1 MRTKLLLL
9 FACWAMCLWAERI
22 PVEQARKMAT
32 EFFRHNRPQLA
43 VNSLKMVYDG
53 ETAASRSAGA
63 EPAFYVFDNPDG
75 KGFVIISGDDIAQ
88 PVLGYSYENDFPMEQ
103 LPVNVEGWLESLK
116 KQVNDGRKYGVVSH
130 PDSRSL
136 SRSGDVVVK
145 LETAQWNQ
153 TAPYNQML
161 PIIKGQRAYTGCT
174 ITAGAI
180 VMRYHKWPN
189 QGTGTI
195 PGYTT
200 SALNLERPA
209 IELGHTYEWDKMPL
223 VYKTNGYSEEEGKQ
237 VARLMLDLGTM
248 IKADYDS
255 GGTGASAYYL
265 ATELPVYMGYDKSA
279 LYRDRYEYSDAE
291 WQELM
296 KNEIHQRRPVIYSGF
311 NENFGHAFVLDG
323 YTTDSF
329 YSVNWGWGGYCNGYF
344 LLNALVPSGSG
355 AGGNNDHYNFNH
367 SAVTGLMPDQGGDY
381 IESIKLSNGG
391 LSSETSVF
399 EKDSPFQLIIG
410 RIGNSGGG
418 NFTGSFLW
426 ALTDKEGTIKQN
438 LYEHSISDLPPNYG
452 WNNWRINC
460 TITVPIEIGDRIRV
474 FYKSEQ
480 TPEWTLVTGGEDC
493 VWELLVAD
501 EFTIDETTS
510 IRRNKSQ
517 KTIVVTTKDGVHV
530 EWVHSDGSPTGDCYQ
545 TVDNVT
551 TIHTEGLPAGDY
563 LLKLKK
569 AFESREVKIKLG
581 ATSGL

>member
-32 EFFRHNRPQLA
+32 EFFRHNRPQMA

-63 EPAFYVFDNPDG
+63 EPAFYVFDNPGG

-136 SRSGDVVVK
+136 SRAGDVVVK

-161 PIIKGQRAYTGCT
+161 PIVGDRKAYTGCV
-174 ITAGAI
+174 ITAAAI
-180 VMRYHKWPN
+180 VMRYHKWPEKGV
-189 QGTGTI
+189 GTV

-200 SALNLERPA
+200 HTLKIERPA
-209 IELGHTYEWDKMPL
+209 IKLGHTYEWDKMPL
-223 VYKTNGYSEEEGKQ
+223 VYKYNGYTEEQGKQ

-248 IKADYDS
+248 LGADYRLS
-255 GGTGASAYYL
+255 ETGASVSFISYRL
-265 ATELPVYMGYDKSA
+265 NTYMGYDKSGT
-279 LYRDRYEYSDAE
+279 YRSRSSYSDAE
-291 WQELM
+291 WHELM
-296 KNEIHQRRPVIYSGF
+296 KNEIHQRRPVIYCGF
-311 NENFGHAFVLDG
+311 NENSGHAFVLDG

-329 YSVNWGWGGYCNGYF
+329 YSVNWGWGGSWNGYF
-344 LLNALVPSGSG
+344 LLNALVPFGSG
-355 AGGNNDHYNFNH
+355 AGGNNDHYNFSH
-367 SAVTGLMPDQGGDY
+367 SAVTRLMPDQGGDY
-381 IESIKLSNGG
+381 YEELILGDGG
-391 LSSETSVF
+391 ISSDTKDF
-399 EKDSPFQLIIG
+399 ERNRSFQL
-410 RIGNSGGG
+410 
-418 NFTGSFLW
+418 TLGSFINRGSIFNGKLIF
-426 ALTDKEGTIKQN
+426 ALTDKRGVIKEELNTIFNGGIVEGAAFRNVT
-438 LYEHSISDLPPNYG
+438 
-452 WNNWRINC
+452 INC

>member
-88 PVLGYSYENDFPMEQ
+88 PVLGYSYENDFLMEQ

-116 KQVNDGRKYGVVSH
+116 KQVNDGRKYGVVSL

-136 SRSGDVVVK
+136 SRAGDVVVK

-153 TAPYNQML
+153 WEPYNNLLSTIDGQL
-161 PIIKGQRAYTGCT
+161 PPTGCV
-174 ITAGAI
+174 ITAAAI
-180 VMRYHKWPN
+180 VMRYHKWPEKGV
-189 QGTGTI
+189 GTV

-200 SALNLERPA
+200 QTLKIERPA
-209 IELGHTYEWDKMPL
+209 IKLGHTYEWDKMPL
-223 VYKTNGYSEEEGKQ
+223 VYKYNEYTEEQGKQ

-248 IKADYDS
+248 LGADYGLS
-255 GGTGASAYYL
+255 GTSAYVPFITYRL
-265 ATELPVYMGYDKSA
+265 NTYMGYDKGA
-279 LYRDRYEYSDAE
+279 FYRDRSNYSDTE
-291 WQELM
+291 WHELI
-296 KNEIHQRRPVIYSGF
+296 KNELNQGRPIIYDGGGG
-311 NENFGHAFVLDG
+311 NRGGHAFVLDG
-323 YTTDSF
+323 YTASSF
-329 YSVNWGWGGYCNGYF
+329 YSVNWGWGGSYNGYF
-344 LLNALVPSGSG
+344 LLNALVPSG
-355 AGGNNDHYNFNH
+355 NENDHFNLYQG
-367 SAVTGLMPDQGGDY
+367 AITGLMPDQGG
-381 IESIKLSNGG
+381 GG
-391 LSSETSVF
+391 YFEEIVLGDGGISSDTTDF
-399 EKDSPFQLIIG
+399 ERYRSFQLLIG
-410 RIGNSGGG
+410 SLVNRGDIFNGY
-418 NFTGSFLW
+418 FLF
-426 ALTDKEGTIKQN
+426 ALTDKSGNIKEELFSIEGGIVAGARFRDIEK
-438 LYEHSISDLPPNYG
+438 
-452 WNNWRINC
+452 NC
-460 TITVPIEIGDRIRV
+460 TITVPIEIGDRIRG
-474 FYKSEQ
+474 FYKNYES
-480 TPEWTLVTGGEDC
+480 TEWKLMKGLEDC